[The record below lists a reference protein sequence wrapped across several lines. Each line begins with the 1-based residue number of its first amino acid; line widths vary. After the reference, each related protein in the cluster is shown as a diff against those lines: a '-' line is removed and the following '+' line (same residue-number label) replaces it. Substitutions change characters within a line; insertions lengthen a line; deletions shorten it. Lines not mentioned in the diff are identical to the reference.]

1 MYLATSLVV
10 SPMEVLKF
18 QVETEECR
26 SLETNFALPWFP
38 QQKQTKVDEMSQ
50 QQHELLSKSAQKL
63 DCTTNAAKLAS
74 LYIYIEK
81 MSFSSS
87 TMLLCYNYY
96 NYFMANSWVK
106 SCVQNVGSISIG
118 VVYFV

>member
-1 MYLATSLVV
+1 M
-10 SPMEVLKF
+10 
-18 QVETEECR
+18 ETEECR

-74 LYIYIEK
+74 LYVYILRKCHLARAQCCYAITITTTSWPILGSNHVFK
-81 MSFSSS
+81 MWDLSASELFI
-87 TMLLCYNYY
+87 LFN
-96 NYFMANSWVK
+96 
-106 SCVQNVGSISIG
+106 I
-118 VVYFV
+118 